1 MSGVGEGG
9 ADAFLAGDMTE
20 GATALA
26 PTLSLTADGDDMT
39 LAPLLQFPD
48 PRAGLP
54 PSIEVPMSTVEE
66 ISAKLTDIRVIV
78 ARLDE
83 SNRQREKRDEQDA
96 RLHDG
101 FETRLTL
108 AERAISDA
116 RATVG
121 LVKWLVATTIATA
134 GVALAAAAIAIK
146 ALFGG

>member
-1 MSGVGEGG
+1 
-9 ADAFLAGDMTE
+9 
-20 GATALA
+20 
-26 PTLSLTADGDDMT
+26 MT

-66 ISAKLTDIRVIV
+66 INAKLTDIRVIV

-101 FETRLTL
+101 FETRLTM

-116 RATVG
+116 RTTVRTTVG

-134 GVALAAAAIAIK
+134 GVALAAVAIAIK
-146 ALFGG
+146 AFLG